1 MGVRVNGMGGG
12 RRQGTYFD
20 DIGEC
25 GGQPQTENQP
35 EDTIMSVPERS
46 PHKRPEPFHCQQRT
60 ASSDGSPAMTD
71 SRDEDDEDS
80 RDDSTEHSQQPYGY
94 SLWVCIRVCEGG
106 IRHTE

>member
-1 MGVRVNGMGGG
+1 
-12 RRQGTYFD
+12 
-20 DIGEC
+20 
-25 GGQPQTENQP
+25 
-35 EDTIMSVPERS
+35 
-46 PHKRPEPFHCQQRT
+46 
-60 ASSDGSPAMTD
+60 MTD

>member
-1 MGVRVNGMGGG
+1 MDWVGGEVG
-12 RRQGTYFD
+12 GEDTAGKKVGSGATDCYFD
-20 DIGEC
+20 NIGEC

-46 PHKRPEPFHCQQRT
+46 PHKR
-60 ASSDGSPAMTD
+60 
-71 SRDEDDEDS
+71 RDEDDEDS

-106 IRHTE
+106 ICHTE